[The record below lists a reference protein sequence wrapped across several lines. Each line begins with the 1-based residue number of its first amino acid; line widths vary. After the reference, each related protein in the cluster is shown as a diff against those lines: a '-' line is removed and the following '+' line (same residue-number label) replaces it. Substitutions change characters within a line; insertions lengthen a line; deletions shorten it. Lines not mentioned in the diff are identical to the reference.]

1 LKEILTAR
9 IKKFSKIVEQP
20 AFGEAL
26 CMLPKIFTSVPGEKS
41 LEWGQRLGA
50 VECRNT
56 TFLGDDWPIFWERAE
71 GVNVWDVDGNRF
83 LDMTSGF
90 GVAGLG
96 YGFTAEALRR
106 QSDVLMHAMGDVHPA
121 RVKVELCE
129 ALSEITYERWE
140 GKKGKCLFG
149 NSGFEAVE
157 AALKTAVLATG
168 RTGILSFEGGYHG
181 LGYGA
186 LLGQGIGWFRE
197 PFEGQIAKVTERIHF
212 PKESEGL
219 ETFRE
224 ELGRV
229 DGSKIGAVLVE
240 PIQGRGGIIVPPDG
254 FLHELRAWCDEV
266 GAILIF
272 DEIYTGFWRT
282 GKMFACEWE
291 GRARLESRGPSGENE
306 ARLESRGPSGE
317 NEARLESRGPSDGED
332 ARLESRGPGDG
343 GDARLESRGPVVPD
357 LICLGKALSGGFPI
371 SVCVGRAKVMDAWP
385 ESGGEA
391 LHTSTFLGNPM
402 GCAMALEAIRH
413 YRAPETEEL
422 VQKASDQLLNG
433 LKQLESL
440 DVVKEVRGRG
450 LMMGVEMDSG
460 ERVLDLVKAM
470 LRAGVIALP
479 DGPKGDV
486 LALTPP
492 LGISG
497 EEMDFS
503 MELLHT
509 LIDF

>member
-1 LKEILTAR
+1 
-9 IKKFSKIVEQP
+9 
-20 AFGEAL
+20 
-26 CMLPKIFTSVPGEKS
+26 MLPKIYTNVPGERS
-41 LEWGQRLGA
+41 LAWGKRLGE

-56 TFLGDDWPIFWERAE
+56 TYLGEDWPIFWERAE

-96 YGFTAEALRR
+96 YGFTGEALRR
-106 QSDVLMHAMGDVHPA
+106 QSDVLLHAMGDVHPA

-129 ALSEITYERWE
+129 VLSKITYEKWE
-140 GKKGKCLFG
+140 DKKGKCLFG

-168 RTGILSFEGGYHG
+168 RMGILSFEGGYHG

-197 PFEGQIAKVTERIHF
+197 PFEGQIAKVTQRLKF
-212 PKESEGL
+212 PREEEGL
-219 ETFRE
+219 DDFLEQLTK
-224 ELGRV
+224 V

-240 PIQGRGGIIVPPDG
+240 PIQGRGGIVVPPEG
-254 FLHELRAWCDEV
+254 FLAALREWCNKV
-266 GAILIF
+266 GAVLIF

-282 GKMFACEWE
+282 GKMFACEWDNK
-291 GRARLESRGPSGENE
+291 AREDSRGSV
-306 ARLESRGPSGE
+306 
-317 NEARLESRGPSDGED
+317 
-332 ARLESRGPGDG
+332 
-343 GDARLESRGPVVPD
+343 VVPD

-371 SVCVGRAKVMDAWP
+371 SVCVGRAEVMDAWP

-402 GCAMALEAIRH
+402 GCAMALEAIRR
-413 YRAPETEEL
+413 YQESETESL
-422 VQKASDQLLNG
+422 VREAAEKLESG
-433 LKQLESL
+433 LRKLESL
-440 DVVKEVRGRG
+440 GMVKEVRGRG
-450 LMMGVEMDSG
+450 LMMGVEMDCG
-460 ERVLDLVKAM
+460 ERVLDLTKAL
-470 LRAGVIALP
+470 LREGVIVLP

-492 LGISG
+492 LGISS
-497 EEMDFS
+497 EEIDFS
-503 MELLHT
+503 MELLRN
-509 LIDF
+509 LIEF

>member
-1 LKEILTAR
+1 
-9 IKKFSKIVEQP
+9 
-20 AFGEAL
+20 
-26 CMLPKIFTSVPGEKS
+26 MLPEIFTSVPGEKS
-41 LEWGQRLGA
+41 LALGRRLGE

-56 TFLGDDWPIFWERAE
+56 TFLGADWPIFWERAE
-71 GVNVWDVDGNRF
+71 GVNVWDADGNRF

-106 QSDVLMHAMGDVHPA
+106 QSDVLLHAMGDVHPA

-129 ALSEITYERWE
+129 VLSEITYEKWE

-157 AALKTAVLATG
+157 AALKTAVLKTG
-168 RTGILSFEGGYHG
+168 RAGILSFEGGYHG

-197 PFEGQIAKVTERIHF
+197 PFEGQIAKVTQRLKF
-212 PKESEGL
+212 PGESEGL
-219 ETFRE
+219 ENFRH
-224 ELGRV
+224 ELKKV
-229 DGSKIGAVLVE
+229 DGSKVGAVLVE
-240 PIQGRGGIIVPPDG
+240 PIQGRGGIVVPPEG
-254 FLHELRAWCDEV
+254 FLAELRAWCDEV
-266 GAILIF
+266 GAVLIF

-291 GRARLESRGPSGENE
+291 GVL
-306 ARLESRGPSGE
+306 
-317 NEARLESRGPSDGED
+317 
-332 ARLESRGPGDG
+332 
-343 GDARLESRGPVVPD
+343 PD

-371 SVCVGRAKVMDAWP
+371 SVCVGRAEVMDAWP

-402 GCAMALEAIRH
+402 GCAMALEAIRR
-413 YRAPETEEL
+413 YCAPEMECMVRE
-422 VQKASDQLLNG
+422 ASVKLGESLR
-433 LKQLESL
+433 KLESL
-440 DVVKEVRGRG
+440 NCVREVRGRG

-460 ERVLDLVKAM
+460 ERVLDLTKT
-470 LRAGVIALP
+470 LLKAGVIVLP
-479 DGPKGDV
+479 DGPNGDV

-492 LGISG
+492 LGIGG
-497 EEMDFS
+497 EE
-503 MELLHT
+503 
-509 LIDF
+509 IDFLAKLIESELSLTKLS

>member
-1 LKEILTAR
+1 
-9 IKKFSKIVEQP
+9 
-20 AFGEAL
+20 
-26 CMLPKIFTSVPGEKS
+26 MLSEIFTNVPGEKS
-41 LEWGQRLGA
+41 LALGRRLGE
-50 VECRNT
+50 VECRDT
-56 TFLGDDWPIFWERAE
+56 TFLGADWPIFWERAE
-71 GVNVWDVDGNRF
+71 GVNVWDADGNRF

-106 QSDVLMHAMGDVHPA
+106 QSDVLLHAMGDVHPA

-129 ALSEITYERWE
+129 VLSEITFERWE

-157 AALKTAVLATG
+157 AALKTAVLKTG
-168 RTGILSFEGGYHG
+168 RAGILSFEGGYHG

-197 PFEGQIAKVTERIHF
+197 PFEGQIAKVTQRLKF
-212 PKESEGL
+212 PREAEGL
-219 ETFRE
+219 EKFRE
-224 ELGRV
+224 ELGKV

-240 PIQGRGGIIVPPDG
+240 PIQGRGGIVVPPVG
-254 FLHELRAWCDEV
+254 FLKELRAWCDET
-266 GAILIF
+266 GAVLIF

-282 GKMFACEWE
+282 GKMFACEWDRVAQE
-291 GRARLESRGPSGENE
+291 NQDAARLESRGSG
-306 ARLESRGPSGE
+306 
-317 NEARLESRGPSDGED
+317 
-332 ARLESRGPGDG
+332 
-343 GDARLESRGPVVPD
+343 VVPD

-371 SVCVGRAKVMDAWP
+371 SVCVGRAEVMDAWP
-385 ESGGEA
+385 ESRGEA

-402 GCAMALEAIRH
+402 GCAMALEAIRR
-413 YRAPETEEL
+413 YRSPELKTM
-422 VQKASDQLLNG
+422 VRQASEQLERSLR
-433 LKQLESL
+433 QLESF
-440 DVVKEVRGRG
+440 DCVREVRGRG

-470 LRAGVIALP
+470 LRLGVIALP

-497 EEMDFS
+497 EEIGFS
-503 MELLHT
+503 VELLRA
-509 LIDF
+509 LIEF

>member
-1 LKEILTAR
+1 MA
-9 IKKFSKIVEQP
+9 
-20 AFGEAL
+20 
-26 CMLPKIFTSVPGEKS
+26 
-41 LEWGQRLGA
+41 WGKRLGE

-56 TFLGDDWPIFWERAE
+56 TYLAEDWPIFWERAD

-106 QSDVLMHAMGDVHPA
+106 QSDVLLHAMGDVHPA

-129 ALSEITYERWE
+129 VLSKITYEKWE
-140 GKKGKCLFG
+140 DKKGKCLFG

-168 RTGILSFEGGYHG
+168 RAGILSFEGGYHG

-197 PFEGQIAKVTERIHF
+197 PFEGQIAKVTQRLKF
-212 PKESEGL
+212 PREEEGL
-219 ETFRE
+219 DDFLEQLTK
-224 ELGRV
+224 V

-240 PIQGRGGIIVPPDG
+240 PIQGRGGIVVPPEG
-254 FLHELRAWCDEV
+254 FLAALREWCDKV
-266 GAILIF
+266 GAVLIF

-282 GKMFACEWE
+282 GKMFACEWDNK
-291 GRARLESRGPSGENE
+291 AREDSRGSV
-306 ARLESRGPSGE
+306 
-317 NEARLESRGPSDGED
+317 
-332 ARLESRGPGDG
+332 
-343 GDARLESRGPVVPD
+343 VVPD

-371 SVCVGRAKVMDAWP
+371 SVCVGRAEVMDAWP

-402 GCAMALEAIRH
+402 GCAMALEAIRR
-413 YRAPETEEL
+413 YQETETESL
-422 VQKASDQLLNG
+422 VREAAEKLESG
-433 LKQLESL
+433 LRKLESL
-440 DVVKEVRGRG
+440 GMVKEVRGRG
-450 LMMGVEMDSG
+450 LMMGVEMDCG
-460 ERVLDLVKAM
+460 ERVLDLTKAL
-470 LRAGVIALP
+470 LREGVIVLP

-492 LGISG
+492 LGISS
-497 EEMDFS
+497 EEIDFS
-503 MELLHT
+503 MELLRN
-509 LIDF
+509 LIEF

>member
-1 LKEILTAR
+1 
-9 IKKFSKIVEQP
+9 
-20 AFGEAL
+20 
-26 CMLPKIFTSVPGEKS
+26 MLPEIFTKVPGEKS
-41 LEWGQRLGA
+41 LALGRRLGE
-50 VECRNT
+50 VECRDT
-56 TFLGDDWPIFWERAE
+56 TFLGADWPIFWERAE
-71 GVNVWDVDGNRF
+71 GVNVWDADGNRF

-106 QSDVLMHAMGDVHPA
+106 QSDVLLHAMGDVHPA

-129 ALSEITYERWE
+129 ALSQITFEKWE

-157 AALKTAVLATG
+157 AALKTAVLKTG
-168 RTGILSFEGGYHG
+168 RAGILSFEGGYHG

-197 PFEGQIAKVTERIHF
+197 PFEGQIAKVTERLRF
-212 PKESEGL
+212 PRESEGL

-224 ELGRV
+224 DLGKV
-229 DGSKIGAVLVE
+229 DGNRIGAVLVE
-240 PIQGRGGIIVPPDG
+240 PIQGRGGIVVPPEG
-254 FLHELRAWCDEV
+254 FLITLRDWCDEV
-266 GAILIF
+266 GAVLIL

-291 GRARLESRGPSGENE
+291 GVIGGHEDAARLESRGPCGEDA
-306 ARLESRGPSGE
+306 ARLESRGPCGE
-317 NEARLESRGPSDGED
+317 DVARLESRGPCGED
-332 ARLESRGPGDG
+332 VARLESRGPCGGDVARLESRGPG
-343 GDARLESRGPVVPD
+343 VVPD
-357 LICLGKALSGGFPI
+357 IICLGKALSGGFPI
-371 SVCVGRAKVMDAWP
+371 SVCVGRGEVMDAWP
-385 ESGGEA
+385 TSGGEA

-402 GCAMALEAIRH
+402 GCAMALEAIRR
-413 YRAPETEEL
+413 YREPEVEGM
-422 VQKASDQLLNG
+422 VRKASDRLEMTLR
-433 LKQLESL
+433 KLESL
-440 DVVKEVRGRG
+440 DCVREVRGRG
-450 LMMGVEMDSG
+450 LMMGVQFESG

-470 LRAGVIALP
+470 LKAGVIALP

-486 LALTPP
+486 LAFTPP

-503 MELLHT
+503 IDLLHS
-509 LIDF
+509 LLDF

>member
-1 LKEILTAR
+1 
-9 IKKFSKIVEQP
+9 
-20 AFGEAL
+20 
-26 CMLPKIFTSVPGEKS
+26 M
-41 LEWGQRLGA
+41 
-50 VECRNT
+50 
-56 TFLGDDWPIFWERAE
+56 
-71 GVNVWDVDGNRF
+71 WDVDGNRF

-106 QSDVLMHAMGDVHPA
+106 QSDALMHAMGDVHPA

-140 GKKGKCLFG
+140 GRKGKCLFG

-168 RTGILSFEGGYHG
+168 RTGILSFEGAYHG

-219 ETFRE
+219 EIFRE

-240 PIQGRGGIIVPPDG
+240 PIQGRGGIIVPPEG

-282 GKMFACEWE
+282 GRMFACDWE
-291 GRARLESRGPSGENE
+291 GI
-306 ARLESRGPSGE
+306 
-317 NEARLESRGPSDGED
+317 
-332 ARLESRGPGDG
+332 
-343 GDARLESRGPVVPD
+343 VPD

-402 GCAMALEAIRH
+402 GCAMALEAIRR
-413 YRAPETEEL
+413 YREPELEEM
-422 VQKASDQLLNG
+422 VQHAVDQLEHGLNR
-433 LKQLESL
+433 LVSL
-440 DVVKEVRGRG
+440 DVVKEVRGMG
-450 LMMGVEMDSG
+450 LMMGVQMDSG

-497 EEMDFS
+497 DEIEFS
-503 MELLHT
+503 MNLLKS
-509 LIDF
+509 LIE

>member
-1 LKEILTAR
+1 M
-9 IKKFSKIVEQP
+9 
-20 AFGEAL
+20 AL
-26 CMLPKIFTSVPGEKS
+26 
-41 LEWGQRLGA
+41 GQRLGE

-56 TFLGDDWPIFWERAE
+56 TFLGDDWPIFWERSE

-129 ALSEITYERWE
+129 ALSQITYERWE
-140 GKKGKCLFG
+140 GRKGKCLFG

-168 RTGILSFEGGYHG
+168 RTGILSFEGAYHG

-219 ETFRE
+219 EIFRE

-240 PIQGRGGIIVPPDG
+240 PIQGRGGIIVPPEG

-282 GKMFACEWE
+282 GRMFACDWE
-291 GRARLESRGPSGENE
+291 GI
-306 ARLESRGPSGE
+306 
-317 NEARLESRGPSDGED
+317 
-332 ARLESRGPGDG
+332 
-343 GDARLESRGPVVPD
+343 VPD

-402 GCAMALEAIRH
+402 GCAMALEAIRR
-413 YRAPETEEL
+413 YREPELEEM
-422 VQKASDQLLNG
+422 VQHAVDQLEHGLNR
-433 LKQLESL
+433 LVSL
-440 DVVKEVRGRG
+440 DVVKEVRGMG
-450 LMMGVEMDSG
+450 LMMGVQMDSG

-497 EEMDFS
+497 DEIEFS
-503 MELLHT
+503 MNLLKS
-509 LIDF
+509 LIE

>member
-1 LKEILTAR
+1 
-9 IKKFSKIVEQP
+9 
-20 AFGEAL
+20 
-26 CMLPKIFTSVPGEKS
+26 MLPEIKTSVPGEKS
-41 LEWGQRLGA
+41 LALGRRLA
-50 VECRNT
+50 EVECRNT
-56 TFLGDDWPIFWERAE
+56 TFLGEDWPIFWERAE

-96 YGFTAEALRR
+96 YGFTGEALRR
-106 QSDVLMHAMGDVHPA
+106 QSDVLLHAMGDVHPA

-168 RTGILSFEGGYHG
+168 RTGILSFEGAYHG

-212 PKESEGL
+212 PSESEGL
-219 ETFRE
+219 DRFRE

-229 DGSKIGAVLVE
+229 DGTKIGAVLVE
-240 PIQGRGGIIVPPDG
+240 PIQGRGGIIVPPEG

-272 DEIYTGFWRT
+272 DEIYTAFWRT
-282 GKMFACEWE
+282 GKMFACDWE
-291 GRARLESRGPSGENE
+291 GI
-306 ARLESRGPSGE
+306 
-317 NEARLESRGPSDGED
+317 
-332 ARLESRGPGDG
+332 
-343 GDARLESRGPVVPD
+343 VPD

-402 GCAMALEAIRH
+402 GCAMALEALRC
-413 YRAPETEEL
+413 YRAQGMEGM
-422 VQKASDQLLNG
+422 VQHAADQLEGCLS
-433 LKQLESL
+433 QLAHL
-440 DVVKEVRGRG
+440 DVVKEVRGIG
-450 LMMGVEMDSG
+450 LMMGVEIDSG
-460 ERVLDLVKAM
+460 ERVLDLTKAM
-470 LRAGVIALP
+470 LRAGVIVLP

-497 EEMDFS
+497 EEIDFS
-503 MELLHT
+503 VELLRG
-509 LIDF
+509 LIEL

>member
-1 LKEILTAR
+1 
-9 IKKFSKIVEQP
+9 
-20 AFGEAL
+20 
-26 CMLPKIFTSVPGEKS
+26 MLPKIYTNVPGERS
-41 LEWGQRLGA
+41 LAWGKRLGE

-56 TFLGDDWPIFWERAE
+56 TYLAEDWPIFWERAD

-106 QSDVLMHAMGDVHPA
+106 QSDVLLHAMGDVHPA

-129 ALSEITYERWE
+129 VLSKITYEKWE
-140 GKKGKCLFG
+140 DKKGKCLFG

-168 RTGILSFEGGYHG
+168 RAGILSFEGGYHG

-197 PFEGQIAKVTERIHF
+197 PFEGQIAKVTQRLKF
-212 PKESEGL
+212 PREEEGL
-219 ETFRE
+219 DDFLEQLTK
-224 ELGRV
+224 V

-240 PIQGRGGIIVPPDG
+240 PIQGRGGIVVPPEG
-254 FLHELRAWCDEV
+254 FLAALREWCDKV
-266 GAILIF
+266 GAVLIF

-282 GKMFACEWE
+282 GKMFACEWDNK
-291 GRARLESRGPSGENE
+291 AREDSRGSV
-306 ARLESRGPSGE
+306 
-317 NEARLESRGPSDGED
+317 
-332 ARLESRGPGDG
+332 
-343 GDARLESRGPVVPD
+343 VVPD

-371 SVCVGRAKVMDAWP
+371 SVCVGRAEVMDAWP

-402 GCAMALEAIRH
+402 GCAMALEAIRR
-413 YRAPETEEL
+413 YQESETESL
-422 VQKASDQLLNG
+422 VREAAEKLESG
-433 LKQLESL
+433 LRKLESL
-440 DVVKEVRGRG
+440 GMVKEVRGRG
-450 LMMGVEMDSG
+450 LMMGVEMDCG
-460 ERVLDLVKAM
+460 ERVLDLTKAL
-470 LRAGVIALP
+470 LREGVIVLP

-492 LGISG
+492 LGISS
-497 EEMDFS
+497 EEIDFS
-503 MELLHT
+503 MELLRN
-509 LIDF
+509 LIEF